1 MPTLDPASPTVLKV
15 PEIAAL
21 LRVDQKTVRDIIARG
36 ELPAIRLGRRGL
48 VRVARAV
55 LDRYL
60 EGRAAPEDTTCR

>member
-1 MPTLDPASPTVLKV
+1 VTDLAVLKV

-36 ELPAIRLGRRGL
+36 ELPAMRLGRRGL

-60 EGRAAPEDTTCR
+60 EGRAAPEDKPCR